1 MLDYTPVPGGGSGG
15 GSPEEEVTVKAVMM
29 MGIGAVAV
37 LAGCGRNPCSQ
48 FARAVCG
55 QAPNTPACDRASR
68 TTNRDECEG
77 LLKDVARFIAL
88 ANEKVETPVLQPPA
102 PARPP
107 AAPGGPDAQA
117 TAPEPPAAPAGP
129 DAQAAEPP
137 TAATPTQGA
146 VESPPVPSTPTT
158 RPSP

>member
-1 MLDYTPVPGGGSGG
+1 MV
-15 GSPEEEVTVKAVMM
+15 
-29 MGIGAVAV
+29 MGIGVVAV
-37 LAGCGRNPCSQ
+37 VAGCGRNPCSQ
-48 FARAVCG
+48 FARAVCE

-68 TTNRDECEG
+68 TTNSDECQG

-102 PARPP
+102 PPEPP

-117 TAPEPPAAPAGP
+117 PAPEQPPA
-129 DAQAAEPP
+129 
-137 TAATPTQGA
+137 AATPTQRA
-146 VESPPVPSTPTT
+146 VESPPVPSAPTT